1 MSQVQRNSQLRAA
14 AFAYESA
21 CDCCNDQHA
30 EHADQLRAALKRDP
44 SFIGEAIGNGDLT
57 NLVEGFNNTDPQHCW
72 DAIHDL
78 VADYLKTEEA
88 RARSELR
95 AKLFSQ
101 QNDIDAL
108 EHLAAVFGVAS

>member
-1 MSQVQRNSQLRAA
+1 MNAVAQRQYDNR
-14 AFAYESA
+14 
-21 CDCCNDQHA
+21 CDCCGNGPDTSDREDQI
-30 EHADQLRAALKRDP
+30 RNALTTDP

-78 VADYLKTEEA
+78 VADYLKSEEA

-108 EHLAAVFGVAS
+108 EHLAAVFGIDA

>member
-1 MSQVQRNSQLRAA
+1 MNAQLQRQ
-14 AFAYESA
+14 YENR
-21 CDCCNDQHA
+21 CDCCGNGPDTSDREEA
-30 EHADQLRAALKRDP
+30 IRNALTTDP

-57 NLVEGFNNTDPQHCW
+57 NLAEAFLTKDPQHCW

-95 AKLFSQ
+95 AKLFTQ
-101 QNDIDAL
+101 QDDIDAL
-108 EHLAAVFGVAS
+108 EHLAAVFGVDA